1 MQLLVSV
8 NYSKYEVRNKYCQ
21 FVNKFSRNG
30 LSSPTGYDIVIANH
44 RGIDRDDDD
53 KGHVVEKYEIRE
65 TAKVSTLTDMNQKRT
80 LARKAVSLL

>member
-1 MQLLVSV
+1 M
-8 NYSKYEVRNKYCQ
+8 
-21 FVNKFSRNG
+21 
-30 LSSPTGYDIVIANH
+30 IANH